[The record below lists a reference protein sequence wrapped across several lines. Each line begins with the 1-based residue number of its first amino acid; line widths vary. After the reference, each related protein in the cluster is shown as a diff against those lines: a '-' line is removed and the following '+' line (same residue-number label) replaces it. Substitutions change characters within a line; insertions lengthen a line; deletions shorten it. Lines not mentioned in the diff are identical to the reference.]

1 VISKNFFLS
10 IFWAIQDF
18 LSEKTRFL
26 GKKNPSLC
34 RLSSAICRD
43 FMDAKMKILSA
54 RFLKD
59 AFKLDTSP
67 WG

>member
-1 VISKNFFLS
+1 VISKKNFF
-10 IFWAIQDF
+10 IDF
-18 LSEKTRFL
+18 LGDVGLFIGKTRFL
-26 GKKNPSLC
+26 RKKKSVALP
-34 RLSSAICRD
+34 SAICRD
-43 FMDAKMKILSA
+43 FMDAKMKILSD